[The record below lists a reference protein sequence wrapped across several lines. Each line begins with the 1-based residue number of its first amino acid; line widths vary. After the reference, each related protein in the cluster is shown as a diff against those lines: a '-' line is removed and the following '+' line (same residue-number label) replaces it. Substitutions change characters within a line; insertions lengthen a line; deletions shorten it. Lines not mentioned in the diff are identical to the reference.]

1 MFLDF
6 YINLIIVINY
16 KFNLIIFYINLSL
29 PTIYLLRKGGGDIL
43 EKSYL
48 MQNEWLP

>member
-1 MFLDF
+1 MFLYF

-29 PTIYLLRKGGGDIL
+29 PTLYLLRKGGGEYFGKIL
-43 EKSYL
+43 SDAE
-48 MQNEWLP
+48 

>member
-29 PTIYLLRKGGGDIL
+29 PTLYLLRERGGGEYFGKIL
-43 EKSYL
+43 SDAE
-48 MQNEWLP
+48 